1 MAALTPHALMRA
13 APSAADLGSIVAA
26 ALDGLELSSVEAAEE
41 CVSLRL
47 LLLSSNLLTRIE
59 ASVLRLSRL
68 RKLDLSCNGVSAL
81 PKRDEIRGHLPSL
94 QILYLHG
101 NQLATLKAAGA
112 LAFLPSLLRLT
123 LHDNPLAAHPNYRH
137 FLVNSILPLRA
148 LDLHVISDEELIEGA
163 HFPARFGALGDA
175 AALPL
180 FHQGARVAGA
190 AEAALVREL
199 ESEIAALNAVH
210 ASLSPVL
217 VLQNMVTAEE
227 LADDNEYQ
235 DILEDVT
242 VCAHALSSSCVIV
255 LFLT

>member
-1 MAALTPHALMRA
+1 MAALTPHTLMRA

-41 CVSLRL
+41 CASLRL

-148 LDLHVISDEELIEGA
+148 
-163 HFPARFGALGDA
+163 
-175 AALPL
+175 
-180 FHQGARVAGA
+180 VAPS
-190 AEAALVREL
+190 R
-199 ESEIAALNAVH
+199 S
-210 ASLSPVL
+210 
-217 VLQNMVTAEE
+217 
-227 LADDNEYQ
+227 
-235 DILEDVT
+235 
-242 VCAHALSSSCVIV
+242 
-255 LFLT
+255 